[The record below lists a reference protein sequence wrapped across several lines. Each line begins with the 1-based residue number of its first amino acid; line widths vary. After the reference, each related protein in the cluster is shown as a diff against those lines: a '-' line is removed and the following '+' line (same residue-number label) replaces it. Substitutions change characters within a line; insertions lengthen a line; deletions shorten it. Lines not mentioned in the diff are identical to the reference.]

1 MATAVPPPLWQA
13 DALRQAAGAAT
24 ASAAAG
30 VSPGQPMMASPSTTP
45 AAVSMGL
52 NGASQGGPS
61 LFSIPLGAAGAAAGG
76 AATAHNPGT
85 AFSSGSNA
93 NNSTAGADQASDAYR
108 HVKLVVSDARRDFDL
123 LDLLT
128 NTRREETYQPYP
140 RGVRVHGCLAWDG
153 ARDGQTTLHGLGGG
167 EVQAA
172 NVLVLRG
179 ALCYWMSKGTSFV
192 LQQTCC

>member
-52 NGASQGGPS
+52 HGASQGGPS

-76 AATAHNPGT
+76 AQAAAPAHNPGT
-85 AFSSGSNA
+85 ALSSGSNA
-93 NNSTAGADQASDAYR
+93 NNGTAGADQASDAYR

-140 RGVRVHGCLAWDG
+140 RGVRVHGRLAWDC
-153 ARDGQTTLHGLGGG
+153 AWDGWMGCAGSQC
-167 EVQAA
+167 AA
-172 NVLVLRG
+172 AWAHDSCKLRG
-179 ALCYWMSKGTSFV
+179 TCGEQRNVWMT
-192 LQQTCC
+192 L